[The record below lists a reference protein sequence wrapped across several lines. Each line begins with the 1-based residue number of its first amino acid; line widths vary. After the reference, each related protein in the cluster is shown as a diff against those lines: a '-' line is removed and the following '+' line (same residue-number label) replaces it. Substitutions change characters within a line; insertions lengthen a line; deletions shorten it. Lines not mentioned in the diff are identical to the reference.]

1 MEKIVFKLWKKEP
14 DSLDKFKDS
23 LLVDLPVTLAPLV
36 NDLQINIADE
46 DVNAAAALVQS
57 SYPKNPNAIIFI
69 KVLSHYYS
77 EQIVSILNSLTSK
90 LEGFIVS
97 ESIIL
102 NDDSKD
108 HLGKRSEGFSQVVFL
123 EKPAHM
129 SSFDWFDHWTHHHTK
144 IAIETQ
150 SNFTYV
156 QNTVV
161 RPLQKDSPN
170 FIAVIEECFPSEAMS
185 NPAIFYN
192 AENDPALLS
201 KNTELMMDSCSSFI
215 DFQKIEV
222 IPTSRY
228 RMIEEN
234 KI

>member
-1 MEKIVFKLWKKEP
+1 MMISESESYISPGVAEF
-14 DSLDKFKDS
+14 DSTIEEIS
-23 LLVDLPVTLAPLV
+23 E
-36 NDLQINIADE
+36 NI
-46 DVNAAAALVQS
+46 
-57 SYPKNPNAIIFI
+57 I
-69 KVLSHYYS
+69 
-77 EQIVSILNSLTSK
+77 SILSSLTSK

-102 NDDSKD
+102 HDDSKD
-108 HLGKRSEGFSQVVFL
+108 HLGKRSEGFSQIVFL
-123 EKPAHM
+123 EKPIQM
-129 SSFDWFDHWTHHHTK
+129 SEFDWFDHWTHHHTN

-156 QNTVV
+156 QNTIV

-185 NPAIFYN
+185 NPAVFYN
-192 AENDPALLS
+192 AENDPELLS
-201 KNTELMMDSCSSFI
+201 KNIELMMDSCGSFI

-228 RMIEEN
+228 RMINEN
-234 KI
+234 KT

>member
-1 MEKIVFKLWKKEP
+1 MEKIVFKLWKK
-14 DSLDKFKDS
+14 DSESIEKFKDS
-23 LLVDLPVTLAPLV
+23 LLFDLPVTLGPLL
-36 NDLQINIADE
+36 NELQINVADG

-69 KVLSHYYS
+69 KVFSQYHS
-77 EQIVSILNSLTSK
+77 ENIISILSSLTSK

-102 NDDSKD
+102 HDDSKD
-108 HLGKRSEGFSQVVFL
+108 HLGKRSEGFSQIVFL
-123 EKPAHM
+123 EKPIHM
-129 SSFDWFDHWTHHHTK
+129 SEFDWFDHWTHHHTN

-156 QNTVV
+156 QNTIV

-185 NPAIFYN
+185 NPAVFYN
-192 AENDPALLS
+192 AENNPELLS
-201 KNTELMMDSCSSFI
+201 KNIELMMDSCGSFI

-228 RMIEEN
+228 RMINEN
-234 KI
+234 KT

>member
-1 MEKIVFKLWKKEP
+1 MLNE
-14 DSLDKFKDS
+14 
-23 LLVDLPVTLAPLV
+23 
-36 NDLQINIADE
+36 LQINVADG

-69 KVLSHYYS
+69 KVFSQYHS
-77 EQIVSILNSLTSK
+77 ENIISILSSLTSK

-102 NDDSKD
+102 HDDSKD
-108 HLGKRSEGFSQVVFL
+108 HLGKRSEGFSQIVFL
-123 EKPAHM
+123 EKPIHM
-129 SSFDWFDHWTHHHTK
+129 SEFDWFDHWTHHHTN

-156 QNTVV
+156 QNTIV

-185 NPAIFYN
+185 NPAVFYN
-192 AENDPALLS
+192 AENDPELLS
-201 KNTELMMDSCSSFI
+201 KNIELMMDSCGSFI

-228 RMIEEN
+228 RMIYEN
-234 KI
+234 KT

>member
-23 LLVDLPVTLAPLV
+23 LLVDLSVTLATLV

-46 DVNAAAALVQS
+46 DVDAAAALAQTNYS
-57 SYPKNPNAIIFI
+57 KNPDAIVFI
-69 KVLSHYYS
+69 KVVSHYHS
-77 EQIVSILNSLTSK
+77 ENIISILQSLAHK
-90 LEGFIVS
+90 VEGFVVS

-102 NDDSKD
+102 QDDSKD
-108 HLGKRSEGFSQVVFL
+108 HQGKRSEGFSQIVFL
-123 EKPAHM
+123 EKPIEM
-129 SSFDWFDHWTHHHTK
+129 TEFDWFDHWTHHHTK

-150 SNFTYV
+150 SNFTYI

-161 RPLQKDSPN
+161 RPLQNDSPN
-170 FIAVIEECFPSEAMS
+170 FIAVIEECFPSDAMS
-185 NPAIFYN
+185 NPSVFYN
-192 AENDPALLS
+192 AKNDSELLL
-201 KNTELMMDSCSSFI
+201 KNTELMMDSCSKFI

-228 RMIEEN
+228 RMIER
-234 KI
+234 K

>member
-1 MEKIVFKLWKKEP
+1 MWIYQ
-14 DSLDKFKDS
+14 
-23 LLVDLPVTLAPLV
+23 LPLHPWLMIYRSI
-36 NDLQINIADE
+36 LQMRMSTQ
-46 DVNAAAALVQS
+46 AAALAQ
-57 SYPKNPNAIIFI
+57 I
-69 KVLSHYYS
+69 KLLSKPRCNSFYKVASQYYS
-77 EQIVSILNSLTSK
+77 ENIISTLNSLTSK
-90 LEGFIVS
+90 VEGFIVS

-129 SSFDWFDHWTHHHTK
+129 SAFDWFDHWTHHHTN

-170 FIAVIEECFPSEAMS
+170 FIAVIEECFPSDAMS

-192 AENDPALLS
+192 AENDPALLL